1 MTRIAYLDPVGGLA
15 GDMVLAALLDAGAP
29 QDVLDGTVRTLGLDD
44 VRIVVTRT
52 ERSGMATSHV
62 EVRTP
67 PGSGRRAGE
76 MRTKIAGAPLP
87 ERVRSRSLR
96 AFDRLVAAEADVH
109 GVNPSEVVLHELGDD
124 DTLVDIC
131 GAFALF
137 DALGVERIVCGPLPI
152 SGGVTTS
159 DHGPLPLPGP
169 ATMRLLVGMPVYGV
183 PSSGELVTP
192 TGAAIAT
199 AADDVGDLPRMT
211 VRSLGVGA
219 GSRPD
224 GDRANVLRVTIG
236 DGEASASHVPEV
248 VVLQANVD
256 DLVPELVPDVVEAC
270 FAHGALDVWTAPIHM
285 KKGRPGVLLSVLGR
299 PADERAL
306 AETLLRH
313 SSTLGVRVQRAHRYE
328 LERSIR
334 EVRIDG
340 QTIRIKIGLLD
351 GAVINLSPEHD
362 DCAAAAAATGRP
374 VKQIWTE
381 AVAAAAA
388 AVPEEFDDVAR

>member
-29 QDVLDGTVRTLGLDD
+29 RDVLDGTVRALGLDD
-44 VRIVVTRT
+44 VRIEVTRQ
-52 ERSGMATSHV
+52 ERSGMATTHV
-62 EVRTP
+62 HVRTS
-67 PGSGRRAGE
+67 PGSGRRAAE
-76 MRTKIAGAPLP
+76 MRATIAGAALP
-87 ERVRSRSLR
+87 DRVRAQSLR
-96 AFDRLVAAEADVH
+96 AFDRLVTAEAEVH
-109 GVNPSEVVLHELGDD
+109 GIDPAGVVLHELGDD

-131 GAFALF
+131 GTFALI
-137 DALGVERIVCGPLPI
+137 DALGIERIVCAPLPI
-152 SGGVTTS
+152 ARGITTS

-169 ATMRLLVGMPVYGV
+169 ATMRLLTGMSVYGV
-183 PSSGELVTP
+183 PMSGELVTP

-199 AADDVGDLPRMT
+199 AADDVGELPPLT
-211 VRSLGVGA
+211 VRALGVGS

-224 GDRANVLRVTIG
+224 GDRPNILRITIG
-236 DGEASASHVPEV
+236 DAEVVRSPAPEV
-248 VVLQANVD
+248 VLLQANVD
-256 DLVPELVPDVVEAC
+256 DLVPELVPDVVDAC
-270 FAHGALDVWTAPIHM
+270 FAGGALDVWTAPIQM

-299 PADERAL
+299 PADERTL
-306 AETLLRH
+306 AEALLRH

-328 LERSIR
+328 LERSVR

-351 GAVINLSPEHD
+351 GAVVNLSPEHD

-388 AVPEEFDDVAR
+388 TVPEELDDVAR

>member
-29 QDVLDGTVRTLGLDD
+29 RDVLDGTVGALGLDD
-44 VRIVVTRT
+44 VRIDVTRP
-52 ERSGMATSHV
+52 ERAGMVTTHV
-62 EVRTP
+62 DVRTSP
-67 PGSGRRAGE
+67 RSGRRAGE
-76 MRTKIAGAPLP
+76 MRATIAGATLP
-87 ERVRSRSLR
+87 DRVRARSLR
-96 AFDRLVAAEADVH
+96 AFDRLVTAEAEVH
-109 GVNPSEVVLHELGDD
+109 GVEPSQVVLHELGDD

-137 DALGVERIVCGPLPI
+137 DALGVDRIVCAPLPI
-152 SGGVTTS
+152 ARGITTS

-169 ATMRLLVGMPVYGV
+169 ATMRLLTGMPVYGV
-183 PSSGELVTP
+183 PAGGELVTP

-199 AADDVGDLPRMT
+199 AADEVGEVPPMI
-211 VRSLGVGA
+211 VRGLGVGS

-224 GDRANVLRVTIG
+224 GDRPNVLRITLG
-236 DGEASASHVPEV
+236 DAEMVDSAPEV
-248 VVLQANVD
+248 VLLQANVD
-256 DLVPELVPDVVEAC
+256 DLVPEFVPDVVEAC
-270 FAHGALDVWTAPIHM
+270 FARGALDVWTAPIQM

-299 PADERAL
+299 PADERTL

-334 EVRIDG
+334 EVRVDG

-388 AVPEEFDDVAR
+388 AVPEELDDVAR